1 MFRHYR
7 AALIAVHNQNSGKAS
22 EIVRFREANA
32 AVEARLRGKLP
43 QWMTEIDA
51 IFERGLRSE

>member
-1 MFRHYR
+1 
-7 AALIAVHNQNSGKAS
+7 
-22 EIVRFREANA
+22 VRFREANA